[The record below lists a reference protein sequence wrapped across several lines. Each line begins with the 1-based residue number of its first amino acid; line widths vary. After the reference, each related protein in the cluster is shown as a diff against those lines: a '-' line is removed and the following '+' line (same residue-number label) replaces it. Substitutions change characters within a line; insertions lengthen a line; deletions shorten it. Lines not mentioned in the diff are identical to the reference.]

1 MDYAILFLIGRI
13 FFAGYFLRNALN
25 HFVNLGMMSGYA
37 ASKGVPM
44 PQLAVLGTGLL
55 LAVAGLGILLG
66 VWVDVAVVALLLFL
80 IPVTFQ
86 MHAYWKIR
94 DPMMQMTESINFWKN
109 LALLGAALM
118 LLMIPQPWAY
128 SVAF

>member
-13 FFAGYFLRNALN
+13 LFGAYFLRNALN
-25 HFVNLGMMSGYA
+25 HFMNIGMMSGYA
-37 ASKGVPM
+37 ASKGVSM
-44 PQLAVLGTGLL
+44 PQLAVLGSGLL
-55 LAVAGLGILLG
+55 LAIAGLGILFG
-66 VWVDVAVVALLLFL
+66 VWVDIAVAALVLFL

-86 MHAYWKIR
+86 MHAYWKVA
-94 DPMMQMTESINFWKN
+94 DPMMQMAESINFWKN

-128 SVAF
+128 AVAF

>member
-13 FFAGYFLRNALN
+13 LFGAYFLRNALN
-25 HFVNLGMMSGYA
+25 HFMNIGMMSGYA

-44 PQLAVLGTGLL
+44 PQLAVLGSGLL
-55 LAVAGLGILLG
+55 LAIAGLGILFG
-66 VWVDVAVVALLLFL
+66 VWVDIAVAALVLFL

-86 MHAYWKIR
+86 MHAYWKVA
-94 DPMMQMTESINFWKN
+94 DPMMQMAESINFWKN

-128 SVAF
+128 AVAF